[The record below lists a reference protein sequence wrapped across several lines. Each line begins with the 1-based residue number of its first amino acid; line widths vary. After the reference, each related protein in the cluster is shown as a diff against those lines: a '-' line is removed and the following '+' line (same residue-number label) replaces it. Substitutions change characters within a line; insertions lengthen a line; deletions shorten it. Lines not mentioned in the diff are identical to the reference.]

1 MSAIP
6 HTYIGNELDTF
17 AHAVNWKRYFGRL
30 LAPYIRG
37 QVLEVGAGI
46 GGTTRVLCTPEAD
59 RWVCLEP
66 DAELAE
72 RLHAALA
79 ERPFPA
85 PVEIEIGTVG
95 ELAAGR
101 RFDCILY
108 VDVLEHIEADRAE
121 LRAAAAHL
129 KPGGRLVVLCPAHP
143 LLYTA
148 FDKAIGHYRR
158 YTKAMYRA
166 IEPDGLRRER
176 LFYLDSAGLLLSLGN
191 RLLLRSGAPTVK
203 QVKIWDR
210 LFVPVS
216 RIVDPV
222 LGRTVGKSVVGVWR
236 NAA

>member
-1 MSAIP
+1 MNSFA
-6 HTYIGNELDTF
+6 YVGNELDTF
-17 AHAVNWKRYFGRL
+17 SHAVNWKSYFGRL

-37 QVLEVGAGI
+37 DVLEVGAGI
-46 GGTTRVLCTPEAD
+46 GGTTRVLCTPQAD

-66 DAELAE
+66 DPELAE
-72 RLHAALA
+72 RLRISQ
-79 ERPFPA
+79 EEQPFPA
-85 PVEIEIGTVG
+85 PVEIEIGAV
-95 ELAAGR
+95 EHLAADR

-108 VDVLEHIEADRAE
+108 IDVLEHIEADRAE
-121 LRAAAAHL
+121 LQAAARHL
-129 KPGGRLVVLCPAHP
+129 KPDGALVVLCPAHP
-143 LLYTA
+143 TLYTE

-158 YTKAMYRA
+158 YTKSMYRA
-166 IEPDGLRRER
+166 IEPDGLLRER

-216 RIVDPV
+216 RMLDPI
-222 LGRTVGKSVVGVWR
+222 LGRSIGKSVVGVWR